1 MKIRILQGIEGAK
14 QATGVAVIIDVFR
27 AFTVET
33 YLMKNRASK
42 IIPVGN
48 LDFVYDYQKKN
59 PDVMLIGERNGKIL
73 PGFHYGN
80 SPYDVDQVDFYGK
93 TILHTTS
100 AGTQGI
106 ANAKNAD
113 TIIAGALVNAKAI
126 AQYILNNKFED
137 VSLVCMGL
145 GGVEETEEDTLCAKY
160 IKSLLLGNEMD
171 IAEEILQ
178 LQYTSGAKFFDETQI
193 DFPMEDFA
201 YCTQLNVF
209 DFVLEVVKDDLPY
222 MKRVDVL

>member
-106 ANAKNAD
+106 ANAKGAD
-113 TIIAGALVNAKAI
+113 TIITGALVNAKAI
-126 AQYILNNKFED
+126 AQYILRNKFEE

-145 GGVEETEEDTLCAKY
+145 GGIEETEEDTLCAKY
-160 IKSLLLGNEMD
+160 IESLLLGNELD
-171 IAEEILQ
+171 ISKEILQ
-178 LQYTSGAKFFDETQI
+178 LRYTSGAKFFDEKQE
-193 DFPMEDFA
+193 DFPKEDFA
-201 YCTQLNVF
+201 YCTQLNKF
-209 DFVLEVVKDDLPY
+209 NFVLEVVKDELPY
-222 MKRVDVL
+222 MKRVDVV

>member
-33 YLMKNRASK
+33 YLMKNRARK
-42 IIPVGN
+42 IIPVGD
-48 LDFVYDYQKKN
+48 LDFVYKYQKN
-59 PDVMLIGERNGKIL
+59 HPDVMLIGERNGKIL

-80 SPYDVDQVDFYGK
+80 SPFDVDQVDFCGK

-106 ANAKNAD
+106 ANAKGAD
-113 TIIAGALVNAKAI
+113 TIITGALVNAKAI
-126 AQYILNNKFED
+126 AQYILKNQFDE

-145 GGVEETEEDTLCAKY
+145 GGIEETEEDTLCAKY
-160 IKSLLLGNEMD
+160 IESLLLGNELD

-178 LQYTSGAKFFDETQI
+178 LRYTSGAKFFDEKQE

-209 DFVLEVVKDDLPY
+209 DFVLEVVKDELPY
-222 MKRVDVL
+222 VKRVDVA

>member
-33 YLMKNRASK
+33 YLMKNRARK
-42 IIPVGN
+42 IIPVGD
-48 LDFVYDYQKKN
+48 LDFVYKYQKN
-59 PDVMLIGERNGKIL
+59 HPDVMLIGERNGKIL

-80 SPYDVDQVDFYGK
+80 SPYDVDQVDFCGK

-106 ANAKNAD
+106 ANAKGAD
-113 TIIAGALVNAKAI
+113 TIITGALVNAKAI
-126 AQYILNNKFED
+126 AQYILKNQFDE

-145 GGVEETEEDTLCAKY
+145 GGIEETEEDTLCAKY
-160 IKSLLLGNEMD
+160 IESLLLGNELD

-178 LQYTSGAKFFDETQI
+178 LRYTSGAKFFDEKQE

-209 DFVLEVVKDDLPY
+209 DFVLEVVKDELPY
-222 MKRVDVL
+222 VKRVDVA